1 MADIL
6 DIEEGVLKG
15 CTDKCARSV
24 IIPDSVT
31 KIGSYAFSMCS
42 VSSLEIPDGVTNI
55 GSYAFYGCGLESVK
69 IPDSVKRIGDDAFFG
84 CKWLS
89 KVVLGDDFEK
99 VPAGWF
105 NSLNEANPNYEIVC
119 TKDSSTYNAIKLSPK
134 LKAHIKEFAFQ
145 VAKEKK
151 IIEVKKVGV
160 EALIK
165 SLIENFEDSSYEIL
179 SNTKSESRVLVKIA
193 KNVGI
198 FKLGTDSSKWLP
210 KVQKVIEVFAD
221 STKSGAEIFDE
232 ITKLKLSLAEIPKG
246 KAKYIKVKA
255 DSNGFLNLF
264 ASGSFREINY
274 DNGVKNLELFG
285 VTKIVKNAFAN
296 CKSLVSVA
304 LPDSVTEIGE
314 SAFDEC
320 TSLVSVNIPSGITE
334 IGSSTFAYCERLV
347 SVELPNGVTEI
358 GGCAFFCCKSLESVN
373 IPDGVTKIGRC
384 MFEGCKLLKS
394 VEIPKNVTEIGYA
407 AFWECERLKSVVIP
421 SSVTEIGESAFWRCE
436 SLTSVEFGGTVAQ
449 WEAVEKGNNWNGVG
463 WEEKIPA
470 KCVKC
475 TDGEAEL

>member
-99 VPAGWF
+99 VPVGWF

-179 SNTKSESRVLVKIA
+179 SNTKSASRVLVKIA

-221 STKSGAEIFDE
+221 STKSGEDIFGVINE
-232 ITKLKLSLAEIPKG
+232 QKLPLAEIPKG

-314 SAFDEC
+314 SAFYEC
-320 TSLVSVNIPSGITE
+320 TSLESVNIPSGI
-334 IGSSTFAYCERLV
+334 
-347 SVELPNGVTEI
+347 TEI
-358 GGCAFFCCKSLESVN
+358 GGCAFFCCKSLESV
-373 IPDGVTKIGRC
+373 
-384 MFEGCKLLKS
+384 
-394 VEIPKNVTEIGYA
+394 EIPKNVTEIGYS
-407 AFWECERLKSVVIP
+407 AFWKCESLKSVVIP
-421 SSVTEIGESAFWRCE
+421 SSVTEIGESTLWRCE

-449 WEAVEKGNNWNGVG
+449 WEAVEKGKDWNGVG
-463 WEEKIPA
+463 GEEKIPA